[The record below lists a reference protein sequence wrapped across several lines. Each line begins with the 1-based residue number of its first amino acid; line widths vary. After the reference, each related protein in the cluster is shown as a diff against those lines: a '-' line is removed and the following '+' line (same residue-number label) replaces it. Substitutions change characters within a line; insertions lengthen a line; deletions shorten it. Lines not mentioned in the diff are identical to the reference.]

1 MNFHLTTP
9 ICEAGVESS
18 TPEELKDLTASI
30 LCHLR
35 ALEGPADKLI
45 GPVYYNEFQ
54 FIMMSYMKRFLAH
67 LEF

>member
-1 MNFHLTTP
+1 MKL
-9 ICEAGVESS
+9 
-18 TPEELKDLTASI
+18 ELNHQPQKNSKDFTAHI

-45 GPVYYNEFQ
+45 GPVYHDEFQ
-54 FIMMSYMKRFLAH
+54 SYMKRFLAH